1 MFFVDFYLNVNLYYD
16 FVLFSLKSQNNFK
29 ECFTDVEIR
38 MIMFWKLMEIW
49 KLKLSKLK
57 GSKHFSQITYGVL
70 MRILNFLEKCSFI
83 TL

>member
-1 MFFVDFYLNVNLYYD
+1 
-16 FVLFSLKSQNNFK
+16 
-29 ECFTDVEIR
+29 
-38 MIMFWKLMEIW
+38 MEIW